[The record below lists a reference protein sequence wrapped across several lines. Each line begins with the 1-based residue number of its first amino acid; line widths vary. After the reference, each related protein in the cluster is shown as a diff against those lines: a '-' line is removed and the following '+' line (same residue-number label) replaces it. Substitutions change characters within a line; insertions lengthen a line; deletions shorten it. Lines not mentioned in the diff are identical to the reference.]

1 MSYIGRAPTDTGEF
15 QLIDE
20 ISSSFDGSVQSFD
33 LKVGTLAITPSK
45 ENIIVAIDGVLQDP
59 NSAYNVSGSTITF
72 SEAPDSSATFYGVL
86 TGQVGASI
94 ANSTITND
102 HVSGTAAIDQSK
114 LNLSTGIVSSSAQIA
129 SDISGSYLG
138 QAVVSS
144 SAQIASAISG
154 SVVGGVSGSATS
166 TGSFGRAEL
175 TTIGGGNLTF
185 DGTTLAVTGDID
197 PSDAATSRTNLGLG
211 TGDSPTFGGGTF
223 DGNVAFAQAAGTTTF
238 HDSDDV
244 ARGAVQHGRRVS
256 LSTSAATIA
265 SGLKH
270 GTFAIVVGRIDSS
283 NGFVDLVVCGNSEM
297 GGTATEIHNFENG
310 SPANRTYS
318 MSTDA
323 LQVALASGNATC
335 QVYAISMNI

>member
-129 SDISGSYLG
+129 SDISGSYL
-138 QAVVSS
+138 
-144 SAQIASAISG
+144 
-154 SVVGGVSGSATS
+154 
-166 TGSFGRAEL
+166 
-175 TTIGGGNLTF
+175 
-185 DGTTLAVTGDID
+185 
-197 PSDAATSRTNLGLG
+197 
-211 TGDSPTFGGGTF
+211 
-223 DGNVAFAQAAGTTTF
+223 
-238 HDSDDV
+238 
-244 ARGAVQHGRRVS
+244 
-256 LSTSAATIA
+256 
-265 SGLKH
+265 
-270 GTFAIVVGRIDSS
+270 
-283 NGFVDLVVCGNSEM
+283 
-297 GGTATEIHNFENG
+297 
-310 SPANRTYS
+310 
-318 MSTDA
+318 
-323 LQVALASGNATC
+323 
-335 QVYAISMNI
+335 